1 MTDTNHLNEAIEGD
15 GFYLMKGV
23 IPPAL
28 INKWQQ
34 LAAQFESTALH
45 AHRQNQ
51 QIPAGTCVVEDAV
64 GPRVMRVDDLYVNAH
79 ESLRELLSLEPF
91 VAMTRALV
99 GPHALVIQSDLLY
112 KHQHPHPVIKWHQG
126 APHSRKYP
134 YLNIGIYLDDAD
146 ENDGCLRYMPGTQGA
161 MQDIAAVEREHGWN
175 PPGVV
180 QVPAQAGDILIQD
193 MMILHSSEPKRS
205 AGARKTVYVELRP
218 YEAIVEEN
226 EEHKG
231 WAEIRRAF
239 TASAFAKSDVL
250 TAEEKAW
257 YQQAEVQN
265 TPLADQLKEL
275 HIPPIPAVYAQQN
288 NEGPDYP
295 VPADLL

>member
-1 MTDTNHLNEAIEGD
+1 MIFTQKLKEAIEGD
-15 GFYLMKGV
+15 GFYLMKEV
-23 IPPAL
+23 IPHKL
-28 INKWQQ
+28 IQKWQL
-34 LAAQFESTALH
+34 LAAQFESTALSAYRH
-45 AHRQNQ
+45 NQ

-64 GPRVMRVDDLYVNAH
+64 GPRVMRVDDLYVYANGQL
-79 ESLRELLSLEPF
+79 SELLSLEPF
-91 VAMTRALV
+91 VEMARTLV

-126 APHSRKYP
+126 APHGRKYP
-134 YLNIGIYLDDAD
+134 YLNVGIYLDDAD
-146 ENDGCLRYMPGTQGA
+146 KNDGCLRYMPGTQHE
-161 MQDIAAVEREHGWN
+161 MQDIAAVEKTHGWN

-180 QVPAQAGDILIQD
+180 QIPAKAGDILIQD

-226 EEHKG
+226 EDHKE

-239 TASAFAKSDVL
+239 TGTAFANSGVL
-250 TAEEKAW
+250 SAEEKAW
-257 YQQAEVQN
+257 YQA
-265 TPLADQLKEL
+265 ADVSDAPISEQLKAVHL
-275 HIPPIPAVYAQQN
+275 PPIPAVYAQQN

-295 VPADLL
+295 VPADLR